1 MTINKLKSF
10 LSVFDAED
18 EEQRK
23 KDFIQALLTGLNK
36 FDDLDKVEIL
46 KEVKTQVS
54 NQIEIDKILS
64 EQRFLQTE
72 LANDKLKLV

>member
-23 KDFIQALLTGLNK
+23 KDFIKALLTGLNK

-54 NQIEIDKILS
+54 NQIEVDKILS
-64 EQRFLQTE
+64 EQRFLKTE

>member
-10 LSVFDAED
+10 LSIFDAED

-54 NQIEIDKILS
+54 NQIEVDKILS

>member
-1 MTINKLKSF
+1 MLTDKLKSF

-23 KDFIQALLTGLNK
+23 KDFIQALITGLNK

-54 NQIEIDKILS
+54 NQIEIEKILS

-72 LANDKLKLV
+72 LANDNLKLV